1 MSEIF
6 DEALSLICIYNLI
19 FNRDSG
25 RPLIDYKQFACEL
38 RKLYSLT
45 NYESFTAGILDEI
58 LEIIEHDFTQRRS
71 TWVADFTATL
81 RKTLLLG

>member
-6 DEALSLICIYNLI
+6 DEALSLICIYN
-19 FNRDSG
+19 NRDSD

-81 RKTLLLG
+81 RKLYY